1 MRNLQADDK
10 FACQA
15 FFSFMR
21 ACLKL
26 ESVEGFFLTI
36 EQRNKQSILLNK
48 LSLKCFDPSVAFAS
62 MTKERYHS
70 LILTSGTLKP
80 LETFGKEL
88 GIKFDHFLET
98 KHVI

>member
-36 EQRNKQSILLNK
+36 EKRSK

-62 MTKERYHS
+62 MA
-70 LILTSGTLKP
+70 
-80 LETFGKEL
+80 
-88 GIKFDHFLET
+88 
-98 KHVI
+98 

>member
-1 MRNLQADDK
+1 
-10 FACQA
+10 
-15 FFSFMR
+15 MR
-21 ACLKL
+21 ACLKS

-36 EQRNKQSILLNK
+36 EKHNK

-80 LETFGKEL
+80 LETFGQEL
-88 GIKFDHFLET
+88 GIKFDHLLEN